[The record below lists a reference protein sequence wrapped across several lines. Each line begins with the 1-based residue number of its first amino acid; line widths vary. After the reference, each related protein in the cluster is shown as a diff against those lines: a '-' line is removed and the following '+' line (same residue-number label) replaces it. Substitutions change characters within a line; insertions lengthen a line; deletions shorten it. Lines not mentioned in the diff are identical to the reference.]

1 MMSWSS
7 RKKKEGIFLYRLF
20 CPIEI
25 FFNTCIL
32 AQCILYRIH
41 FQNIH
46 TFTYQKTLLQTLL
59 LFVFKI
65 VESLQCIVNSL
76 LNELEIY
83 WVTSNVWAV
92 TSSNSEKS
100 RQINLL
106 QGKAKNLLKTG
117 TLIYA
122 LFIKVSQNDH
132 FWVAPSFVLL

>member
-1 MMSWSS
+1 MSWSS

-59 LFVFKI
+59 LLVFKI
-65 VESLQCIVNSL
+65 VEGLQCI
-76 LNELEIY
+76 LNC
-83 WVTSNVWAV
+83 
-92 TSSNSEKS
+92 EKYS
-100 RQINLL
+100 
-106 QGKAKNLLKTG
+106 
-117 TLIYA
+117 
-122 LFIKVSQNDH
+122 LFITLRVSSDLQDVFSVVIKVKKEREC
-132 FWVAPSFVLL
+132 